1 MQRNPALK
9 QALIWGISLG
19 IIQVIVAVLAGIL
32 RVSNPGLVLLLE
44 LVAFLIALAFY
55 LLAGLF
61 AARQTHRVSTG
72 TFAGMLTGVFQ
83 GILGFI
89 AGIAVNIATVNVVRR
104 TAQGLINTTRIPFHY
119 TNGIVIAA
127 AIVSGLIGLT
137 FAVGLGAG
145 LGALGGLIGRGNVQ
159 QQPPYMPYPGQ
170 PYQPYGAYP
179 YPYPPQPGQP
189 GPFYQGMPPYP
200 PQQQPGQPYPAQ
212 AVPPYP
218 VQQQAAPTNEQAS
231 TVPPTTPLPP
241 QE

>member
-1 MQRNPALK
+1 MEKHPALK

-19 IIQVIVAVLAGIL
+19 IIQIIVTVLTGIL
-32 RVSNPGLVLLLE
+32 RVSNPAIALLLE
-44 LVAFLIALAFY
+44 LLAFLIALTFY

-72 TFAGMLTGVFQ
+72 TFAGLLTGVFQ

-89 AGIAVNIATVNVVRR
+89 ATIVVDIATINRVRR
-104 TAQGLINTTRIPFHY
+104 VAQGLVNAANIPFHY
-119 TNGIVIAA
+119 TNGFIIAA
-127 AIVSGLIGLT
+127 AIIGGLIGLV
-137 FAVGLGAG
+137 FATGLGAG

-159 QQPPYMPYPGQ
+159 QQPPSMPYPGQ
-170 PYQPYGAYP
+170 PYPPYGAYPYP

-189 GPFYQGMPPYP
+189 YQGMPPYP
-200 PQQQPGQPYPAQ
+200 GQQVTPA
-212 AVPPYP
+212 
-218 VQQQAAPTNEQAS
+218 NEQAS